1 MYTKPKIDIVIPTAP
16 GKGVPT
22 SIKPQLEK
30 VNIYFGDSRF
40 WLSELYIIFPIR
52 DWCFLVY
59 KIYVSFCGGLIQA
72 LYLVS
77 VVQLR

>member
-40 WLSELYIIFPIR
+40 WLSEL
-52 DWCFLVY
+52 
-59 KIYVSFCGGLIQA
+59 
-72 LYLVS
+72 
-77 VVQLR
+77 